1 MGVLRKEH
9 GDRSTHCF
17 GSGDAMF
24 FAVGIQR
31 PDLFIGQVDYRPHSD
46 IVP

>member
-1 MGVLRKEH
+1 MGMLRKKH
-9 GDRSTHCF
+9 RDRSTHRF
-17 GSGDAMF
+17 GSGNTMF

-31 PDLFIGQVDYRPHSD
+31 PDLFIGQIDYRPHGD

>member
-1 MGVLRKEH
+1 MGMLRKEL
-9 GDRSTHCF
+9 GDRSTHRF
-17 GSGDAMF
+17 GSGNTMF

-31 PDLFIGQVDYRPHSD
+31 PDLFIGQIDYRPHDD